1 MPRSKKPDAPKFEP
15 VTIAGIRPGVY
26 SLLKSEAESRAM
38 LAEDNGRI
46 LLQRTTATLER
57 LDVLQKY
64 LGLSGKLGD
73 VGNLLVLLTAV
84 ANKYV
89 PGFPVAVGAVPKR
102 GAKKVADRFKTVA
115 EVQSVKLLQNL
126 PTDAAAIDA
135 VAATRRP
142 AIQSRELSTKYYA
155 SLREI
160 EASPQAAALLMLWQR
175 TRQAAPAT
183 DDLHEFESLFWQC
196 EHDCLG
202 AVQPH
207 NVTPLRLRN

>member
-15 VTIAGIRPGVY
+15 VTIAGYRPAVY
-26 SLLKSEAESRAM
+26 SLLTPEAERTAM
-38 LAEDNGRI
+38 LAEDSGRI
-46 LLQRTTATLER
+46 VLQRTTATLER

-102 GAKKVADRFKTVA
+102 GTKKVADRFKTVT
-115 EVQSVKLLQNL
+115 EVQSVKILQNL
-126 PTDAAAIDA
+126 QITAAIDA

-142 AIQSRELSTKYYA
+142 VIQPRELSTKYYR
-155 SLREI
+155 SLSEI
-160 EASPQAAALLMLWQR
+160 EASPQAAALLALWQQR
-175 TRQAAPAT
+175 RQAAPAT
-183 DDLHEFESLFWQC
+183 DDLQEFESLFWQC
-196 EHDCLG
+196 EHGCLG
-202 AVQPH
+202 AVRPH